1 MAEFAIDKKHIG
13 HQFKAFS
20 TTVEA
25 GKIKLFCKAIGEE
38 NPIHSDEAAAKAAGY
53 RTIVAPPTFITAV
66 TNDDPHKG
74 GLLAL
79 IEVNIGYILHGE
91 QHYEYFAP
99 IYVGDKLTCQQKITD
114 IYDKKGGALW
124 FVVSE
129 TDVTNDAGKPV
140 AKARSIT
147 VVRNP
152 TMQK

>member
-13 HQFKAFS
+13 HQFNPFS
-20 TTVEA
+20 TIVEA

-53 RTIVAPPTFITAV
+53 RSIVAPPTFATAV
-66 TNDDPHKG
+66 TNDDPNKG

-79 IEVNIGYILHGE
+79 IDVNIGYILHGE

-99 IYVGDKLTCQQKITD
+99 IYVGDKLTCQQTITD

-129 TDVTNDAGKPV
+129 TSINNDAGKPV

-152 TMQK
+152 TKQ